1 MLRLA
6 FWSSLVGAVAL
17 ACPSAEGQ
25 DKAAAEGAGPD
36 SNHLGDFVQGQI
48 ARSLQIRTDGG
59 VMVWEAVGD
68 GSGLALSPVDASVRA
83 QLKVPEDRGLVA
95 TTVRPRGPAWEAGVR
110 EQDILLTLDDSALA
124 KPEDLESKLKEAGD
138 RPAALTL
145 LRKGQPLTLSV
156 QPHIRVSLGP
166 IRAKA
171 QEYWIGLSV
180 SDVEP
185 ALRAQLEIPPQ
196 QGLTITAIAPDSPA
210 SKVDLKANDI
220 LLSAA
225 GKSPDRVQVLA
236 EIVRENGEKSMML
249 GIIRE
254 GRRREV
260 EIAPVKV
267 ERKTFV
273 TSDQLN
279 YAYPALNLTSPATV
293 NVVRSGV
300 IVGDAPSN
308 ALASAYQGGFGMVSA
323 APSPSDADKRLDEMA
338 REIKELRAVIDGLR
352 KALEA
357 QK

>member
-48 ARSLQIRTDGG
+48 ARSLQFRTGG
-59 VMVWEAVGD
+59 GLVWQVVGD
-68 GSGLALSPVDASVRA
+68 GSGLALEAVDASVRA
-83 QLKVPEDRGLVA
+83 QLKLPEDRGLVA
-95 TTVRPRGPAWEAGVR
+95 TTVRPQGPAWEAGVR
-110 EQDILLTLDDSALA
+110 EQDILLTLGDSPLA
-124 KPEDLESKLKEAGD
+124 KPEDLESKLKDAGD

-145 LRKGQPLTLSV
+145 LRKGQPLTLTV
-156 QPHIRVSLGP
+156 QPQVRVSLGP
-166 IRAKA
+166 IRVKA
-171 QEYWIGLSV
+171 PDYWIGLSV

-210 SKVDLKANDI
+210 SKADLKANDI

-225 GKSPDRVQVLA
+225 GKSPDRIQALV
-236 EIVRENGEKSMML
+236 EIVRENGEKPMKL
-249 GIIRE
+249 EIIRE

-273 TSDQLN
+273 TSDELN
-279 YAYPALNLTSPATV
+279 LAYPALNLTSPATV

-308 ALASAYQGGFGMVSA
+308 ALSSAYQGGFGMVSA